1 MQFVITST
9 KVLAEIHSMAKQLSK
24 FFLLMDTS
32 FVINSHASTLSICY
46 CNSSSGASNPSLIS
60 PNFCRTT
67 AFGLDNFISL
77 HFGWGFI
84 SFQKLPKVSWYI
96 SSHDKLSLISWSFV
110 IFCNCRIN
118 SNSSISFSHFLYQ
131 NASRRFVFM
140 NSLPKNWLVRI
151 NKTKFL
157 ICQIL
162 WIG

>member
-32 FVINSHASTLSICY
+32 FVISSHASTLSICY

-110 IFCNCRIN
+110 IFVT
-118 SNSSISFSHFLYQ
+118 
-131 NASRRFVFM
+131 AE
-140 NSLPKNWLVRI
+140 
-151 NKTKFL
+151 L
-157 ICQIL
+157 IQIL
-162 WIG
+162 RFLSLIFYIKMLLVVLFLWILYPKTDWLELIRLNSWFVRSCE